1 MAWIAAG
8 PGRPKG
14 SVNKAPAEV
23 RAAARAIIDDP
34 VYREA
39 LRNRIMSGS
48 APAMETLL
56 WHYGYGKPKETIEL
70 SGEVEI
76 SEVRRLVVPIV
87 DVKALEDK
95 SDAA

>member
-1 MAWIAAG
+1 
-8 PGRPKG
+8 
-14 SVNKAPAEV
+14 
-23 RAAARAIIDDP
+23 
-34 VYREA
+34 
-39 LRNRIMSGS
+39 
-48 APAMETLL
+48 METLL